1 MLCNYY
7 IMGRPNKLKEALNQ
21 MIQYFQGVPLR
32 AFTYKRLQTTID
44 NQKTYWDIPYHRQAK
59 DIIKFLVKEE
69 FFLET
74 RLSLEHGQG
83 FTIYTWKTKDEF
95 TVASG
100 IKPNTYFMYYSA
112 LFLHGLT
119 QQLPKTYYLN
129 AEHHS
134 QNRTGNSENKLSQQG
149 IDLAFSKEQRK
160 SELVY
165 LLENKRIILTNTKNT
180 DRLGVIEN
188 RNDQQ
193 LFYYTDLERTLIDCV
208 VRPAY
213 AGGVFE
219 ILEAYKLAKGKID
232 PKKLYDYL
240 QELDYTYPYA
250 QSIGFYMEKAGY
262 SDTDTQLF
270 QQKKAFDFYLTYNIR
285 NKEYNERWGLFYPR
299 GF

>member
-1 MLCNYY
+1 MA
-7 IMGRPNKLKEALNQ
+7 RPNKLREALSQ
-21 MIQYFQGVPLR
+21 MIQYFQGLPLKS
-32 AFTYKRLQTTID
+32 FTYKRLQTIID
-44 NQKTYWDIPYHRQAK
+44 NQKNYWDIPYYRQAK

-69 FFLET
+69 LFLESSV
-74 RLSLEHGQG
+74 SLEHGQG
-83 FTIYTWKTKDEF
+83 FTVYAWKTRDEF

-119 QQLPKTYYLN
+119 QQLPKTYYIN

-134 QNRTGNSENKLSQQG
+134 QSRSGESRNLLSQQG

-165 LLENKRIILTNTKNT
+165 LLENKRIVLTNSKNT
-180 DRLGVIEN
+180 ERLGVIEN
-188 RNDQQ
+188 RNEQQ
-193 LFYYTDLERTLIDCV
+193 LFHYTDLERTLIDCV

-219 ILEAYKLAKGKID
+219 ILEAYKLAKGIID
-232 PKKLYDYL
+232 PQKMYNYL
-240 QELDYTYPYA
+240 QKLDYTYPYA
-250 QSIGFYMEKAGY
+250 QSIGFYLEKAGY
-262 SDTDTQLF
+262 SDVDLQRF
-270 QQKKAFDFYLTYNIR
+270 DHKKEFDFYLTYNIR
-285 NKEYNERWGLFYPR
+285 TKEYSERWGLFYPR